1 MLGTIINDTIAAV
14 ATAPGPG
21 AIAIVRL
28 SGPKSLALADQL
40 IAPPAPLP
48 SSLAPHSFIIAR
60 LRDPADPKTII
71 DQAVI
76 LVFHAPRSYT
86 GEDLVEFQIH
96 GGAIPSQ
103 RLLRVLCELGARPAQ
118 PGEFTLRAFLN
129 GKLDLTQAEGVADLI
144 HAHSSRSA
152 QMAIEQISGSLSN
165 YISIIYNTIMTA
177 SSDMENS
184 LDFSDE
190 DFPAEIFDRS
200 FSYIADATSKI
211 DDLLKDWN
219 NSRIIREGFL
229 VVITGSPNVGKSTLL
244 NKLLGFDRAI
254 VTEIPGT
261 TRDVIEEGLSLDG
274 YQIRLA
280 DTAGIRDTDC
290 KIEQL
295 GINRAR
301 SLLEK
306 ADLIIKMVD
315 ASNPDDFPPSSA
327 ANMDNL
333 AKKSILFANKT
344 DLANID
350 YSMELST
357 YSQNIIMGSLLNDQG
372 LNELKQKILDHL
384 KQQAGSSHSFIISE
398 RHRKILVDA
407 RSELQAG
414 HNLIQMRATEM
425 IVLASNHLRNALEN
439 LGTITGR
446 TYTEELLTSIF
457 SRFCVGK

>member
-1 MLGTIINDTIAAV
+1 MVGSISNDTIAAV

-28 SGPKSLALADQL
+28 SGPKSLALADRL
-40 IAPPAPLP
+40 IAPPTPLP
-48 SSLAPHSFIIAR
+48 SSLAPHSFITAR
-60 LRDPADPKTII
+60 LRDPADPEPII
-71 DQAVI
+71 DQAII
-76 LVFHAPRSYT
+76 LVFRAPRSYT

-144 HAHSSRSA
+144 HAHSSRAA

-165 YISIIYNTIMTA
+165 YITTVYDKIMTA

-190 DFPAEIFDRS
+190 DFPDEIFERS
-200 FSYIADATSKI
+200 SNCITEAISKI

-219 NSRIIREGFL
+219 NSRIIRDGFL
-229 VVITGSPNVGKSTLL
+229 VVITGPPNVGKSTLL

-261 TRDVIEEGLSLDG
+261 TRDVIEEGLTLDG

-315 ASNPDDFPPSSA
+315 ASNPDDFPLCSG
-327 ANMDNL
+327 ANMDIF
-333 AKKSILFANKT
+333 AEKTIHFANKT
-344 DLANID
+344 DLSNIP
-350 YSMELST
+350 YSIESST
-357 YSQNIIMGSLLNDQG
+357 YSQNIIMGSLLKDQG
-372 LNELKQKILDHL
+372 LEELKDKILDHI
-384 KQQAGSSHSFIISE
+384 KRQSGSSHSFIISE

-414 HNLIQMRATEM
+414 HNLIQKRAAEL
-425 IVLASNHLRNALEN
+425 IVLASNHLRCALEN

-446 TYTEELLTSIF
+446 TYTEELLASIF

>member
-1 MLGTIINDTIAAV
+1 
-14 ATAPGPG
+14 
-21 AIAIVRL
+21 
-28 SGPKSLALADQL
+28 
-40 IAPPAPLP
+40 
-48 SSLAPHSFIIAR
+48 
-60 LRDPADPKTII
+60 
-71 DQAVI
+71 
-76 LVFHAPRSYT
+76 
-86 GEDLVEFQIH
+86 
-96 GGAIPSQ
+96 
-103 RLLRVLCELGARPAQ
+103 
-118 PGEFTLRAFLN
+118 
-129 GKLDLTQAEGVADLI
+129 
-144 HAHSSRSA
+144 
-152 QMAIEQISGSLSN
+152 MAIEQISGSLSN
-165 YISIIYNTIMTA
+165 YITTVYDKIMSV

-190 DFPAEIFDRS
+190 DFPDEIFERS
-200 FSYIADATSKI
+200 SNCITEAISKI

-219 NSRIIREGFL
+219 NSRIIRDGFL
-229 VVITGSPNVGKSTLL
+229 VVITGPPNVGKSTLL

-261 TRDVIEEGLSLDG
+261 TRDVIEEGLTLDG

-315 ASNPDDFPPSSA
+315 ASNPDDFPLCSG
-327 ANMDNL
+327 ANMDIF
-333 AKKSILFANKT
+333 AKKTIHFANKT
-344 DLANID
+344 DLSNIP
-350 YSMELST
+350 YSIESST
-357 YSQNIIMGSLLNDQG
+357 YSQNIIMGSLLKDQG
-372 LNELKQKILDHL
+372 LEELKDKILDHI
-384 KQQAGSSHSFIISE
+384 KRQSGSSHSFIISE

-414 HNLIQMRATEM
+414 HNLIQKRAAEL
-425 IVLASNHLRNALEN
+425 IVLASNHLRCALEN

-446 TYTEELLTSIF
+446 TYTEELLASIF